1 MVDVVLAALLG
12 LVFSFASCF
21 ETQHLCSLL
30 CCLVPDAFLESALQ
44 CMTSPILIRF
54 VCVT

>member
-1 MVDVVLAALLG
+1 MLAALLG

-44 CMTSPILIRF
+44 CMASPILIRF